1 MLRFCYSARHASAC
15 WSNCGGVFF
24 FLAGSYLCAPR
35 LVIVF
40 SPSAAAGLIGL
51 PLVHEVRFV
60 NPFVTV
66 SIGLIWVVIGWG
78 LLRLR
83 NWARWAAMIVL
94 GIGVAWS
101 VPVLINIGMHPGWR
115 MLVYAIQ
122 VAVRAA
128 AALYL
133 AQSIAVLDAFVPNR
147 RAV

>member
-1 MLRFCYSARHASAC
+1 VAFL
-15 WSNCGGVFF
+15 F
-24 FLAGSYLCAPR
+24 FLAGSYLCATG
-35 LVIVF
+35 LIIVF
-40 SPSAAAGLIGL
+40 SSSAAAGLRGL
-51 PLVHEVRFV
+51 PLVHEVKLV

-83 NWARWAAMIVL
+83 NWASWARWAAMIVL

-101 VPVLINIGMHPGWR
+101 VPVLVNIGMHPGWR
-115 MLVYAIQ
+115 MLVYALQ
-122 VAVRAA
+122 VGVRAA

-133 AQSIAVLDAFVPNR
+133 AQSIAVLDAFVPTR